1 MPKRMSHSERIAHA
15 KINLALHVT
24 GQREDGYHL
33 LDSLVVFSDFGDRIS
48 ISKAQNPS
56 SLVSLKIDG
65 PYAVGLESGANNLVS
80 RAALSLGYEIT
91 KYRGKPTPIEIKLTK
106 NLPVASG
113 IGGGSADA
121 AATLLALNA
130 FWESEIDL
138 LPIAQNLGAD
148 VPMCLHSTPLR
159 AQGIGDEIT
168 LLETKKPLH
177 IILVNPNVEVST
189 PMIFKNLSDK
199 QNTPMFE
206 KAITTMPSMR
216 DIKNLHNDLQK
227 PAVEIEPAIEAVL
240 AAIVETNAQ
249 LARMSGS
256 GATCFG
262 LYETLPEAQKA
273 AKHIET
279 QNPSWWCV
287 ASSTTV
293 S

>member
-1 MPKRMSHSERIAHA
+1 MPERISHIERVAHA

-24 GQREDGYHL
+24 GQREDGYHV

-56 SLVSLKIDG
+56 SLVSLSIDG
-65 PYAVGLESGANNLVS
+65 PFAVGLESGANNLVS

-91 KYRGKPTPIEIKLTK
+91 KLSGKPTPVDIKLTK

-121 AATLLALNA
+121 AATLLALQD
-130 FWESEIDL
+130 FWQSDVDVW
-138 LPIAQNLGAD
+138 PIAKSLGAD
-148 VPMCLHSTPLR
+148 IPMCLHSTPLR
-159 AQGIGDEIT
+159 AQGIGDEVT
-168 LLETKKPLH
+168 LLEAKKPLH
-177 IILVNPNVEVST
+177 MILVNPNVEVPT
-189 PMIFKNLSDK
+189 PAIFKHLTDK
-199 QNTPMFE
+199 QNAPMFA
-206 KAITTMPSMR
+206 KSVSTMPPICE
-216 DIKNLHNDLQK
+216 IKNLRNDLQK

-240 AAIVETNAQ
+240 AAIAETNVQ
-249 LARMSGS
+249 LVRMSGS

-273 AKHIET
+273 AKLIKT
-279 QNPSWWCV
+279 QHPDWWCV
-287 ASSTTV
+287 ATSTTV